1 MIPSL
6 NTSILYLAAFTVL
19 WKETSCCIYLTHTV
33 SHWKN
38 ITDVLVY
45 HAGIFKFAQSQTG
58 LGWTLNII
66 YFQIYQFFPMFLE
79 LCWIQKMSRK
89 GIKITTVSPSIFFSI
104 LLFYRKKELESSPY
118 LNTICF
124 CVYVLWF
131 FTIMLFPCSITN
143 SIFYCDFFS

>member
-38 ITDVLVY
+38 ITDVLVC

-66 YFQIYQFFPMFLE
+66 YFQIYH
-79 LCWIQKMSRK
+79 
-89 GIKITTVSPSIFFSI
+89 FFSNVCGAMLNPKNVSKRNKDHNSFPQYFFFHFIVLQKERAGEFPI
-104 LLFYRKKELESSPY
+104 LKHNMLLCVCVVVFYY
-118 LNTICF
+118 
-124 CVYVLWF
+124 YV
-131 FTIMLFPCSITN
+131 ISMQHN
-143 SIFYCDFFS
+143 